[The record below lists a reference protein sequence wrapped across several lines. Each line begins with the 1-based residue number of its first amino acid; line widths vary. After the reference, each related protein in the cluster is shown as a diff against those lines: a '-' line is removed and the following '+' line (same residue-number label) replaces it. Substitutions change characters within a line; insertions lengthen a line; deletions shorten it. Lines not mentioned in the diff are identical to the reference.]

1 MNRLHVRL
9 WYFTSLFVNDR
20 TLSAPVRCDSSL
32 HRTAFQ
38 LFRTM
43 ATTTTNNKNNLPK
56 KAKQKEPLRR
66 VKTKENRS
74 KRGDV
79 HGPSTV
85 YLQVVGA
92 GSRDNAASVYVFSEF
107 NRYLFNC
114 GEGTQRLMQEHKLKA
129 ARLDNIFLTRLSWEN
144 VGGLSVAQAKELGLP
159 VSSCLIL
166 VCTNDTLHETILVY
180 KKLCSKKKD
189 AKY

>member
-9 WYFTSLFVNDR
+9 WYFTSLFVNGR
-20 TLSAPVRCDSSL
+20 TLPAPVRCDSSL
-32 HRTAFQ
+32 HRSVFQ

-43 ATTTTNNKNNLPK
+43 ASTTTNNRNNLPK

-107 NRYLFNC
+107 NRYVKPS
-114 GEGTQRLMQEHKLKA
+114 EGTLEH
-129 ARLDNIFLTRLSWEN
+129 IFCA
-144 VGGLSVAQAKELGLP
+144 V
-159 VSSCLIL
+159 
-166 VCTNDTLHETILVY
+166 VC
-180 KKLCSKKKD
+180 
-189 AKY
+189 

>member
-1 MNRLHVRL
+1 MWLIGTLWFEWLRETISMNRLHVRL
-9 WYFTSLFVNDR
+9 WHFTSLFVNGR

-32 HRTAFQ
+32 HRSVFQ

-107 NRYLFNC
+107 NRYVWRHFGAHCLCCCMLEKTWLFNVPHC
-114 GEGTQRLMQEHKLKA
+114 KHTCKNSRH
-129 ARLDNIFLTRLSWEN
+129 
-144 VGGLSVAQAKELGLP
+144 
-159 VSSCLIL
+159 
-166 VCTNDTLHETILVY
+166 
-180 KKLCSKKKD
+180 
-189 AKY
+189 

>member
-1 MNRLHVRL
+1 MNTVHVTLRS
-9 WYFTSLFVNDR
+9 FTSLLAR
-20 TLSAPVRCDSSL
+20 GRALSAAPPAATRSVSPL
-32 HRTAFQ
+32 HRAVFQ
-38 LFRTM
+38 FCRAM
-43 ATTTTNNKNNLPK
+43 ATCNNHSSSGTDARQLLGPK
-56 KAKQKEPLRR
+56 KAKKQKEPLRR
-66 VKTKENRS
+66 VKTKEYRS

-92 GSRDNAASVYVFSEF
+92 GSRDNAASLYVFSEY

-144 VGGLSVAQAKELGLP
+144 VGGLS
-159 VSSCLIL
+159 
-166 VCTNDTLHETILVY
+166 
-180 KKLCSKKKD
+180 
-189 AKY
+189 